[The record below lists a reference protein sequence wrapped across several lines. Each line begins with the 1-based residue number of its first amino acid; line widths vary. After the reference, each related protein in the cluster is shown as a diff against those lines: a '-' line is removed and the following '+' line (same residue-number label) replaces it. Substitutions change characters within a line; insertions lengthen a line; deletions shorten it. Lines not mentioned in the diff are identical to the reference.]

1 MAEYRVQLSGWKAI
15 AGIVVVLGL
24 VGGTM
29 ALRIR
34 PVDDA
39 MREAIR
45 VYLLNEYS
53 GRGRKDV
60 TRLLAESRQGL
71 PVEPL
76 PEVAP
81 RDVQLP
87 SLAARGKMGGLA
99 TIVRA
104 EITVDGGAPPDGRAV
119 RYLRVSR
126 GLEGAWIVDGE
137 SDSFRYFQELMP

>member
-15 AGIVVVLGL
+15 AGIAAVLGL
-24 VGGTM
+24 MGATM

-34 PVDDA
+34 PVDDG
-39 MREAIR
+39 MREAVR
-45 VYLLNEYS
+45 VHLLNEYS
-53 GRGRKDV
+53 GRGPKDV

-76 PEVAP
+76 PEVAT

-87 SLAARGKMGGLA
+87 SLAARGKMGGPV
-99 TIVRA
+99 TVVRA
-104 EITVDGGAPPDGRAV
+104 EITVDGGAPPVGRAV
-119 RYLRVSR
+119 RYFRMSR
-126 GLEGAWIVDGE
+126 GLEGMRFVDGE

>member
-15 AGIVVVLGL
+15 AGVVAVLGL

-34 PVDDA
+34 TVDDA
-39 MREAIR
+39 MRQAVR

-53 GRGRKDV
+53 GRGPKDV

-71 PVEPL
+71 PVEAL

-87 SLAARGKMGGLA
+87 SLAARGKMGGPV

-119 RYLRVSR
+119 RYFRMSR
-126 GLEGAWIVDGE
+126 GLEGMWFVDGE